1 MSVPGTSIGSRAEL
15 TSRRNSAAAPTAATN
30 AKPRLTNSVQRHDR
44 SWVSTPPSSS
54 PTAAPAPPIAPR
66 IPNAVPRSR
75 GSVNAVLTNESAAG
89 AISAANTPC
98 SPRAAT
104 SIPKLCAAPPRA
116 DAAPNPIVLA
126 TNSRLRPNRSPSRP
140 PASSRLPNAS
150 AYAVTTHSRLLL
162 EKCSALC
169 AEGSAMLTTVM
180 SSTIIS
186 CAIPRTAKIHHR
198 RAPTASPPSRP
209 SVAPA
214 PRDAVAWFGIR
225 NSFCLSSMREV
236 LPGCA
241 LAM

>member
-1 MSVPGTSIGSRAEL
+1 M
-15 TSRRNSAAAPTAATN
+15 
-30 AKPRLTNSVQRHDR
+30 
-44 SWVSTPPSSS
+44 STPPSSS
-54 PTAAPAPPIAPR
+54 PIAEPAPTIAPQ
-66 IPNAVPRSR
+66 IPNAVARSR
-75 GSVNAVLTNESAAG
+75 GSVNVVLTSESAAG

-126 TNSRLRPNRSPSRP
+126 MNSRLRPNRSPIRP

-162 EKCSALC
+162 EKCSARC
-169 AEGSAMLTTVM
+169 AEGSAILTTVM

-186 CAIPRTAKIHHR
+186 CAIPRIAKIHQR
-198 RAPTASPPSRP
+198 RALTASPPSPP

-214 PRDAVAWFGIR
+214 PGDAVACSGIR
-225 NSFCLSSMREV
+225 SSFPPV
-236 LPGCA
+236 VDA
-241 LAM
+241 